1 MYQCTP
7 LGGCERLFRRLPHQR
22 LDDRRTTMSGCIQVV
37 VGEGDAAVRQ
47 HMVQTLERSGYA
59 VREATDGLQLVD
71 QIVESLT
78 QRGCEDNMVIVSAV
92 ELSGLSGL
100 DVLTAL
106 RYAKWRVP
114 MILIGEVSDREDIR
128 EAALLGAV
136 VTSRPLRD
144 EALLR
149 LIDEAEP
156 QEAEP
161 QEEMQALGAS

>member
-1 MYQCTP
+1 M
-7 LGGCERLFRRLPHQR
+7 
-22 LDDRRTTMSGCIQVV
+22 TMSGCIQVV
-37 VGEGDAAVRQ
+37 VGEGDATLRQ
-47 HMVQTLERSGYA
+47 RMVQALERSGYA
-59 VREATDGLQLVD
+59 VREATDGLELVD

-92 ELSGLSGL
+92 QLSGLSGL

-114 MILIGEVSDREDIR
+114 MILIGEVSDRDDVR
-128 EAALLGAV
+128 EATLLGAV

-149 LIDEAEP
+149 LVHEAEP
-156 QEAEP
+156 QKAME
-161 QEEMQALGAS
+161 ALGAS